1 MCMRCE
7 GYVYQVLRPL
17 RAIKRIQALKLCIE
31 TLFAGLP
38 EMLNVG
44 FLVGFLFLIFAIAG
58 IVLSLSLSLSLFRF
72 LSRSIHIYYIHG
84 GGETGITSTRVQI
97 LTQKY

>member
-7 GYVYQVLRPL
+7 QYVDQVLRPL

-38 EMLNVG
+38 EMLNAG
-44 FLVGFLFLIFAIAG
+44 LLVGFFCLIFAVVG
-58 IVLSLSLSLSLFRF
+58 ISLSLSLSLF
-72 LSRSIHIYYIHG
+72 LSV
-84 GGETGITSTRVQI
+84 T
-97 LTQKY
+97 